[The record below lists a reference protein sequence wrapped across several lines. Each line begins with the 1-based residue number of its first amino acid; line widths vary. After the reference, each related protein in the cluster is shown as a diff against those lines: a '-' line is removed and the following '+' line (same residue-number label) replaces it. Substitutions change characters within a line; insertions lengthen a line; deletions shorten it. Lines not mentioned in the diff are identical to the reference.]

1 MDLDKKVIKE
11 GINMP
16 NETNSQ
22 LGISAAD
29 GPLVRLMLELPWPP
43 SGNSST
49 RHTKT
54 GRHYKNPKVAPYRAA
69 VARYLLGL
77 GLGTQNAKKPL
88 LGPLSLHWVLAPPDR
103 RATDVDNVRKEAA
116 DALTLGGLWVDD
128 SCKVLR
134 RELFEWTDPVPGGRV
149 LLTIKEMTNV

>member
-1 MDLDKKVIKE
+1 MAAQWQQLD
-11 GINMP
+11 
-16 NETNSQ
+16 
-22 LGISAAD
+22 SAHQDRA
-29 GPLVRLMLELPWPP
+29 PLQKPQGGTV
-43 SGNSST
+43 SG
-49 RHTKT
+49 RC
-54 GRHYKNPKVAPYRAA
+54 GAF
-69 VARYLLGL
+69 LLGL
-77 GLGTQNAKKPL
+77 GIGTQNAKKPL

-116 DALTLGGLWVDD
+116 DALTLAGLWVDD